1 MLAGVFALPRLPAP
15 REFLDLRIQLLR
27 QHNLE
32 SHVFV
37 TMSLVAAW
45 RAPAPESE
53 HPAGIRAFGDRH
65 ALRPGRRGDVELRS
79 EHRFGQADRQFE
91 VDVVALAGEELV
103 RLHLD
108 LHQRVAG
115 RTSAESGP
123 TLAAQPQNLLI
134 PGAGRNDD
142 I

>member
-1 MLAGVFALPRLPAP
+1 
-15 REFLDLRIQLLR
+15 
-27 QHNLE
+27 NLE

-37 TMSLVAAW
+37 AMTLVAAG
-45 RAPAPESE
+45 RAFAFESE
-53 HPAGIRAFGDRH
+53 HRPRIRAFGDRH
-65 ALRPGRRGDVELRS
+65 AYRSGRRGDVELRS

-115 RTSAESGP
+115 RTAAESLP

-134 PGAGRNDD
+134 PGAGRNHD
-142 I
+142 IDRAAVWQRDPFGGPVQGLQEFDR